1 MIVDLASIL
10 PYVKKPGQ
18 YLGNEWGV
26 VKKDWE
32 KTPIKMALCFP
43 DKYEVGMSNL
53 GIEILYWIVNERK
66 DTLCER
72 IYAPDF
78 DMEMFLR
85 QKRLPLFSI
94 ESKHPIR
101 LFDIIGFTLQYELS
115 YTNVLNIMDLGCIP
129 LRSRDRKNSDPLIIA
144 GGPCT
149 LNPEPISDFIDA
161 FVIGEGEE
169 VIGEILDGWKEVR
182 GAGREAV
189 LRHLASIRGIY
200 VPRFY
205 QAVSNGKGLI
215 RNFRA
220 VEKDIPQKIKKRN
233 IDIGKDGYNP
243 KRFLVP
249 MISVTHDRF
258 TLEIQRGCK
267 RSCRFCQARTY
278 YYPHRERKI
287 EALIDRTQK
296 ALRETG
302 YEEISLSSLS
312 TTDYSK
318 IEELIS
324 TLTDQYHRERIS
336 ISLSSIRP
344 DEFSLN
350 LVRQIQKVKK
360 TGLTFAPETA
370 SIRIKRIISKEID
383 NQELFSSIESAY
395 NSGWRKIKLYFMFGL
410 PQEEWPDLQEI
421 VELVK
426 ELKKNYRG
434 LNLNITISPFVPK
447 SHTPFQWTCMNGKG
461 LLEEKR
467 DYLRRNLPASVK
479 SHNIDM
485 SLLECLFARG
495 DRGVGEILE
504 AAWRLGARFDQW
516 IEHFDFGIWKRA
528 LEKLQVDYGAYLYS
542 IREKKDIFPWD
553 HIETG
558 ISKERL
564 WKEYERA
571 FGESAGR
578 REQSTDKR
586 SLESQRV

>member
-1 MIVDLASIL
+1 MIVDLENIL
-10 PYVKKPGQ
+10 PYVRKPGQ

-26 VKKDWE
+26 IKKDWE
-32 KTPIKMALCFP
+32 KTLIKMILCFP
-43 DKYEVGMSNL
+43 DKYEIGMSNL
-53 GIEILYWIVNERK
+53 GMELLYWIINERE
-66 DTLCER
+66 DALCER
-72 IYAPDF
+72 AYAPDL

-85 QKRLPLFSI
+85 RKELSIFSV

-115 YTNVLNIMDLGCIP
+115 YTNVLNMLDLGGIP
-129 LRSRDRKNSDPLIIA
+129 LSSRDRGNSDPLIIA

-169 VIGEILDGWKEVR
+169 VIGEILNVWKETR

-189 LRHLASIRGIY
+189 LKHLANIEGIY

-205 QAVSNGKGLI
+205 KAISNGSGLLRDFCAI
-215 RNFRA
+215 
-220 VEKDIPQKIKKRN
+220 EKDISRTIKKRH
-233 IDIGKDGYNP
+233 IDIGEDRYTP
-243 KRFLVP
+243 KRSLVP
-249 MISVTHDRF
+249 IVSVTHDRL

-267 RSCRFCQARTY
+267 RSCRFCQARTF

-287 EALIDRTQK
+287 DALVDKTQK

-324 TLTDQYHRERIS
+324 ILMDQYHREKIS

-344 DEFSLN
+344 GEFSLN

-370 SIRIKRIISKEID
+370 SLKIKRIISKEID

-395 NSGWRKIKLYFMFGL
+395 YSGWRKIKLYFMFGL
-410 PQEEWPDLQEI
+410 PGEEWSDLEQI
-421 VELVK
+421 VNLVK
-426 ELKKNYRG
+426 ELKKDYRG
-434 LNLNITISPFVPK
+434 LKLNITISPFVPK
-447 SHTPFQWTCMNGKG
+447 SHTPFQWSCMNKKS
-461 LLEEKR
+461 LLEEKKS
-467 DYLRRNLPASVK
+467 YLKRYLPASVK

-495 DRGVGEILE
+495 DRGVGMVLE
-504 AAWRLGARFDQW
+504 MAWRLGARFDQW
-516 IEHFDFGIWKRA
+516 REHFNFEIWERA
-528 LEKLQVDYGAYLYS
+528 FKKLQFDYNPYLYNR
-542 IREKKDIFPWD
+542 REKKDIFPWD

-558 ISKERL
+558 IGKERL
-564 WKEYERA
+564 WKEYEKA
-571 FGESAGR
+571 FK
-578 REQSTDKR
+578 QITDNR
-586 SLESQRV
+586 